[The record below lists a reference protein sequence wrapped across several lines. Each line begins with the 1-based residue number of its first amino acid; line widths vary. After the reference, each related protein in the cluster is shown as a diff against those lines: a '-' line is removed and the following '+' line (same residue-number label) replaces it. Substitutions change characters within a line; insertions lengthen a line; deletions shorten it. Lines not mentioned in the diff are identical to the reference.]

1 MRHLPRAALAVAL
14 LAVSALTRAGELPP
28 LPDFAVAD
36 RLLPVDPMPERQ
48 LHWSNPAVTLTDVV
62 YATIPAFRPL
72 HLDLYRQAGDSAP
85 RPLIVYVH
93 GGGWAQAN
101 PRVGASIVNFPVVL
115 ANLAER
121 GYVVASIEYRFSGEA
136 PFPAQL
142 DDLQAAL
149 RFLRA
154 NAERFG
160 IDGVRVGVWGM
171 SAGAQL
177 AALNAVNCAAGTC
190 VQGFVGWFGAYDLAS
205 YVREMRDDKAVRTLF
220 RCGTN
225 ACATEVL
232 DQASPIRF
240 VDRTDPPV
248 LLIHGLDDT
257 NARASQSEHFAQ
269 QLRAAGSTA
278 ELVLIPGAR
287 HGFIGAT
294 EADTKDSVRRALT
307 ATFEFFDRVLQ
318 HPPVAAR

>member
-1 MRHLPRAALAVAL
+1 MRHSPRWALTVAL
-14 LAVSALTRAGELPP
+14 LAVSAFAPAGESLP

-48 LHWSNPAVTLTDVV
+48 LQWSNQAVTLTDVV

-72 HLDLYRQAGDSAP
+72 HLDLYQPAGDLVP
-85 RPLIVYVH
+85 RPLIVYLH
-93 GGGWAQAN
+93 GGGWAHAN

-142 DDLQAAL
+142 EDLQAAL

-160 IDGVRVGVWGM
+160 IDGTRVGLWAM
-171 SAGAQL
+171 SAGAQV
-177 AALNAVNCAAGTC
+177 AALNAVNCASGAC
-190 VQGFVGWFGAYDLAS
+190 VQGFVGWFGVYDMAS
-205 YVREMRDDKAVRTLF
+205 YSSEMQDDTSVRTLF
-220 RCGTN
+220 RCGTG
-225 ACATEVL
+225 ACTTEVL
-232 DQASPIRF
+232 DQASPIRYA
-240 VDRTDPPV
+240 DRTDPPV
-248 LLIHGLDDT
+248 LLIHGQDDT
-257 NARASQSEHFAQ
+257 NSRSSQSEGFAQ
-269 QLRAAGSTA
+269 RLRAAGSTA
-278 ELVLIPGAR
+278 ELLLIPGVT

-294 EADTKDSVRRALT
+294 EAVTKNSVRIALT
-307 ATFEFFDRVLQ
+307 ATFDFFDRVLKN
-318 HPPVAAR
+318 PSAASR

>member
-1 MRHLPRAALAVAL
+1 MRHSLRWALAVAL
-14 LAVSALTRAGELPP
+14 LAVSAPAPAGESLP

-48 LHWSNPAVTLTDVV
+48 LQWSNPAVTLTDVV
-62 YATIPAFRPL
+62 YATIPYFRPL
-72 HLDLYRQAGDSAP
+72 HLDLYRQTGVPAP

-93 GGGWAQAN
+93 GGGWAHAN
-101 PRVGASIVNFPVVL
+101 PRVGASIVNFPAVL

-160 IDGVRVGVWGM
+160 IDGARVGLWGM

-177 AALNAVNCAAGTC
+177 AALNAVNCAAETC
-190 VQGFVGWFGAYDLAS
+190 VQGFVGWFGAYDMAG
-205 YVREMRDDKAVRTLF
+205 YMREMPDNSSVRALF
-220 RCGTN
+220 RCETH
-225 ACATEVL
+225 ACPAELL
-232 DQASPIRF
+232 DRASPIRY
-240 VDRTDPPV
+240 VDRSDPPV
-248 LLIHGLDDT
+248 LLIHGQDDT
-257 NARASQSEHFAQ
+257 NSRSSQSENFAQ

-278 ELVLIPGAR
+278 ELMLIPGVK

-294 EADTKDSVRRALT
+294 EAVTKDSMRRALT
-307 ATFEFFDRVLQ
+307 ATFDFFDRVLRNSS
-318 HPPVAAR
+318 VAAP